1 MNLSPNA
8 TLATSKI
15 EGRELRVAM
24 LSVHTCPLAMLGGK
38 KTGGMNVYVRD
49 LSRELGRIGITVD
62 VFTRSQDDCVPM
74 VNHDLGPRARVIHI
88 PAGPQAPIPV
98 AEVGRYLDEFVA
110 GVAAFATNEGVS
122 YDLIHSHYWLSGIV
136 AERLKAYWGD
146 TPIIQMFHTLGHMKN
161 RIAFGPDER
170 APQERLDGESHV
182 MAVVDRIIAATPA
195 EVAQLTWLYSADMSK
210 VVVIPPGV
218 DLERFHP
225 IDSRAAKEHV
235 GIPCGDK
242 NIMFAGRIEPLKG
255 IDTLIQAMALIKQR
269 YPDVI
274 ENTCV
279 AIIGGDPW
287 ADSPDAEMARLQAMR
302 QDLDIHDFVLFLG
315 AKDQDV
321 LPYYYAAA
329 EMVVMP
335 SHYESFGM
343 VALEAM
349 AMGRPVIASEVGGLA
364 FLIQDGINGY
374 HVPTRDTEAL
384 AERIYELLSNPD
396 CREQM
401 GRAARA
407 NAERFDWSII
417 ARRILTEYYRL
428 LQPDGD
434 SLIWS
439 LPVAPPLVNDL

>member
-1 MNLSPNA
+1 MTKLEDLHPTWA
-8 TLATSKI
+8 PPIFET
-15 EGRELRVAM
+15 GLRVAM
-24 LSVHTCPLAMLGGK
+24 ISMHTCPLAMLGGK

-49 LSRELGRIGITVD
+49 LSRQLGRMGIHVD

-74 VNHDLGPRARVIHI
+74 VNHDLGERARVIHI
-88 PAGPQAPIPV
+88 PAGPQSPISV
-98 AEVGRYLDEFVA
+98 SEVGNYVEEFTAGIAGFARDE
-110 GVAAFATNEGVS
+110 NLH
-122 YDLIHSHYWLSGIV
+122 YDLIHSHYWLSGLV
-136 AERLKAYWGD
+136 AEKLLAHWGR

-161 RIAFGPDER
+161 RIANHDSER
-170 APQERLDGESHV
+170 APQERIDGEIRV
-182 MAVVDRIIAATPA
+182 MSVADRIIAATPA
-195 EVAQLTWLYSADMSK
+195 EQAQLNWLYGADMEK

-225 IDSRAAKEHV
+225 IEPAEAKRHV

-255 IDTLIQAMALIKQR
+255 IDTLIQAMALIKNR
-269 YPDVI
+269 YPSVM

-287 ADSPDAEMARLQAMR
+287 SDNPDAEMVRLQMMR
-302 QDLDIHDFVLFLG
+302 QELGIHDIVLFLG

-364 FLIQDGINGY
+364 FLIQDGVNGY
-374 HVPTRDTEAL
+374 HVPTRDPEAL
-384 AERIYELLSNPD
+384 AERIYELLTNSE
-396 CREQM
+396 CREEM
-401 GRAARA
+401 GLAARQ
-407 NAERFDWSII
+407 NAERFDWSFI
-417 ARRILTEYYRL
+417 ADEIVNLYRSL
-428 LQPDGD
+428 LPHPY
-434 SLIWS
+434 SFSTSTHIFPLI
-439 LPVAPPLVNDL
+439 N